1 MMLPQSPTR
10 VNIIYR
16 NVYCLNVDLLQNG
29 LVALRDGAY
38 SSFDTSKLI
47 EEFIQIQGLKVICC
61 VFEEILCQSLHIL
74 HIPFQ

>member
-1 MMLPQSPTR
+1 MVLPQSPTR

-16 NVYCLNVDLLQNG
+16 NVYSLNVDLLQNG

-61 VFEEILCQSLHIL
+61 AVLCVKSRVSANLS
-74 HIPFQ
+74 PDF

>member
-1 MMLPQSPTR
+1 MPQSPTR

-29 LVALRDGAY
+29 LIALRDGAY

-47 EEFIQIQGLKVICC
+47 EEFIQIQGLKVMA
-61 VFEEILCQSLHIL
+61 FLLL
-74 HIPFQ
+74 YGMF